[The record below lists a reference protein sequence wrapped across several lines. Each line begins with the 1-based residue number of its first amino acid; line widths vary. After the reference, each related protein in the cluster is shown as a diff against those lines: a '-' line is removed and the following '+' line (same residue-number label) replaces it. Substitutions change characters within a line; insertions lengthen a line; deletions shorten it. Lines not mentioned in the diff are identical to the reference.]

1 MVKEELGELILA
13 SQDTLYRVSKT
24 ILKSDADCADAIS
37 ETIVKA
43 FSKIHTLK
51 QDHYAKTWLI
61 RILMNECYT
70 ILRQEK
76 RIVSLEE
83 YSKETTAEERTDYSE
98 LYEAISRLPEKVR
111 TCVTLYYME
120 DFSVREIAGIMNITE
135 SAVKNRLA
143 RARARLKEELAAL
156 EVTVWD

>member
-24 ILKSDADCADAIS
+24 ILKNDVDCADAIS

-143 RARARLKEELAAL
+143 RARAILKEELAAL
-156 EVTVWD
+156 EVTVWG

>member
-24 ILKSDADCADAIS
+24 ILKNDVDCADAIS

-61 RILMNECYT
+61 RILMNE
-70 ILRQEK
+70 
-76 RIVSLEE
+76 
-83 YSKETTAEERTDYSE
+83 
-98 LYEAISRLPEKVR
+98 
-111 TCVTLYYME
+111 
-120 DFSVREIAGIMNITE
+120 
-135 SAVKNRLA
+135 
-143 RARARLKEELAAL
+143 
-156 EVTVWD
+156 